1 MTEYNPV
8 VRDRKIERDRCAHI
22 PGYEESR
29 YSSTLKTEYV
39 LYHEVIHKGDI
50 DVAKV
55 IGYKDGTYGYILDH
69 NMSCSRGY
77 KSVADCK
84 QILFEVLDDL
94 V

>member
-1 MTEYNPV
+1 M
-8 VRDRKIERDRCAHI
+8 
-22 PGYEESR
+22 
-29 YSSTLKTEYV
+29 YSSTLKTDYV
-39 LYHEVIHKGDI
+39 LYHEVIHKDNTDI
-50 DVAKV
+50 AKV

-84 QILFEVLDDL
+84 QILFKVLDAL

>member
-1 MTEYNPV
+1 M
-8 VRDRKIERDRCAHI
+8 
-22 PGYEESR
+22 
-29 YSSTLKTEYV
+29 YSSTLKTDYS
-39 LYHEVIHKGDI
+39 LYHEVIHKDNT

-77 KSVADCK
+77 KNVADCK
-84 QILFEVLDDL
+84 QILFKVLNDL

>member
-1 MTEYNPV
+1 MIWSN
-8 VRDRKIERDRCAHI
+8 K
-22 PGYEESR
+22 ESM
-29 YSSTLKTEYV
+29 YSSTLKTEYS